1 MTFLRT
7 FLIVLLLNVTGLA
20 QPAPTAADARVVV
33 TGATASVYL
42 TLNNPSMY
50 DIYVMSATSDA
61 AGKVELYSG
70 DKPVDNLTVAAY
82 GSSELKAGG
91 MFLRLS
97 DLKRELK
104 AGESITVTMLTDG
117 GATIVATAV
126 IKA

>member
-1 MTFLRT
+1 MIAHLVSA
-7 FLIVLLLNVTGLA
+7 IAVLVWA
-20 QPAPTAADARVVV
+20 QPATTATDATIVRS
-33 TGATASVYL
+33 GAAASVYL

-61 AGKVELYSG
+61 AGKVELYSA

-82 GSSELKAGG
+82 GSLELKAGG

-97 DLKRELK
+97 DLTRELK

-117 GATIVATAV
+117 GATIVAVAAV
-126 IKA
+126 K

>member
-1 MTFLRT
+1 MIVHLVSAIAV
-7 FLIVLLLNVTGLA
+7 LILA
-20 QPAPTAADARVVV
+20 QPATTATDATIVRSD
-33 TGATASVYL
+33 ATASVYL

-82 GSSELKAGG
+82 GSLELKAGG

-97 DLKRELK
+97 ELKRELT

-126 IKA
+126 VQP

>member
-1 MTFLRT
+1 MIAHL
-7 FLIVLLLNVTGLA
+7 LSAIAVLVLA
-20 QPAPTAADARVVV
+20 QPATTATDATIVRSD
-33 TGATASVYL
+33 TTASVYL

-82 GSSELKAGG
+82 GSLELKAGG

-97 DLKRELK
+97 ELKSELK

-126 IKA
+126 VKP